1 MDTKIFIEKFA
12 EALEIETT
20 DVLSTETIFRELEE
34 WDSLAYLSV
43 IAMMDEEFE
52 IQIENVEFKQ
62 LKTLGDIMNYIT
74 NNHKDIYKMKTSSK

>member
-12 EALEIETT
+12 EALEIDTT

-74 NNHKDIYKMKTSSK
+74 NNK

>member
-74 NNHKDIYKMKTSSK
+74 NNK